1 MLLLPFTSP
10 RMRHLI
16 LAMLLPLPALADTQE
31 PPEEEE
37 SWVDS
42 RYETVSKRADDLAIW
57 VDNFFGHPR
66 EVEDEARS
74 QIRIRPQVEWDEQDG
89 WDVKLRATGRLRL
102 PRTSDRLS
110 LVFTS
115 QDDDFDGEFYDPS
128 IATDR
133 DSAAGI
139 QYQVRGEKRSAAYLF
154 AGAKSGPNIKLGGRY
169 IFQDELVGTSTY
181 RFSEEVFWV
190 GGDGFTSR
198 TRLDLNQPLSEN
210 TLLRWANRVDYGEE
224 TNGAEWVT
232 RLAWIR
238 RFDQRSAVRL
248 FGFVRGE
255 TDPEIL
261 KARGFGAGFRRR
273 YLRDWFFIEIEP
285 SYAWRKRRPDQD
297 REGVAQVKVRFE
309 IIIGER

>member
-1 MLLLPFTSP
+1 MLLTPFTSP
-10 RMRHLI
+10 RTRYLL
-16 LAMLLPLPALADTQE
+16 LAMLLPLPAPADTPE
-31 PPEEEE
+31 PPEEE
-37 SWVDS
+37 SWVDT
-42 RYETVSKRADDLAIW
+42 RYENISERADNLAIW

-74 QIRIRPQVEWDEQDG
+74 QIRIRPQVEWDEQDD
-89 WDVKLRATGRLRL
+89 WDVKLRATGRLEL

-154 AGAKSGPNIKLGGRY
+154 AGLKSGPNVKLGGRY
-169 IFQDELVGTSTY
+169 VFQDALVGTSTY

-210 TLLRWANRVDYGEE
+210 ALLRWANRVDYGEE
-224 TNGAEWVT
+224 TNGGEWVT

-238 RFDQRSAVRL
+238 RFDQRSALRL

-261 KARGFGAGFRRR
+261 KSRGFGMGFRRR
-273 YLRDWFFIEIEP
+273 YLRDWFFVEIEP
-285 SYAWRKRRPDQD
+285 SYAWRKRKPDQE

-309 IIIGER
+309 IIIGEH